1 MTRYPKVIERNELA
15 ARAVQVMEQYRIT
28 SLLIVDAQGR
38 PDGVIHL
45 HDLLQAGV
53 V

>member
-1 MTRYPKVIERNELA
+1 
-15 ARAVQVMEQYRIT
+15 MEQHKIT
-28 SLLIVDAQGR
+28 SVLIVDAQGR

-45 HDLLQAGV
+45 HDLLQVGV